1 MPKKQETTSQPAG
14 LEQMRAL
21 SHPLRLRLLELFG
34 EHPRTTKQA
43 AEALGESPTK
53 LYHHV
58 AALERAGLVR
68 LRETR
73 QNRGTTEKYFEVTQ
87 SQLLAKV
94 DEDLLQNEEA
104 QAAMGFVLFDQAR
117 EELARALS
125 SGPGRGS
132 VAAVRGILRLSRA
145 EAKRPGE
152 GAHSAAHPGERK
164 VVRGRRQVPDQA
176 PALYAHHRPPAGGP
190 RGAVRASGGPV
201 RCIVRAHETA
211 HPLRLSPP
219 AGRRLRA
226 FR

>member
-1 MPKKQETTSQPAG
+1 MPKKKETTSRPAG

-21 SHPLRLRLLELFG
+21 SHPLRLRLLEVFG

-43 AEALGESPTK
+43 AEALGEPPTK

-87 SQLLAKV
+87 NQLLAKT
-94 DEDLLQNEEA
+94 DEELLQDEEA

-125 SGPGRGS
+125 AGPERGS
-132 VAAVRGILRLSRA
+132 VVAVRGLLRLSKS
-145 EAKRPGE
+145 EAKRLRKELMALLTRVSGRPCEGDARSRTKRRRYTLTIALLPADRDGGE
-152 GAHSAAHPGERK
+152 A
-164 VVRGRRQVPDQA
+164 
-176 PALYAHHRPPAGGP
+176 
-190 RGAVRASGGPV
+190 
-201 RCIVRAHETA
+201 
-211 HPLRLSPP
+211 
-219 AGRRLRA
+219 
-226 FR
+226 